1 MNILNIDQNKLKQ
14 ILVSNNFKAFSANQI
29 FEWIYKKGIL
39 SFDEMT
45 NLSKDLRDFLNKNF
59 KVCSLKVKT
68 IELSKDEQTKKYLFE
83 LEDGY
88 FIESVLIL
96 SDTRKTICVSSQV
109 GCPVRCSFCAS
120 GKKGFFRNL
129 KAFEIVE
136 QVLLIAKDINEKST
150 NIVFMGMGEPLLNFD
165 EVVKAVKIMSDDK
178 YLNISQRRITISTA
192 GILENIKRL
201 KDENLKVYLALSLH
215 GATDEIRN
223 RIIPYSKKY
232 KLQDILKELRL
243 YFEKTK
249 RDILFEYILIESV
262 NDSIE
267 DAKKLVHL
275 LKNFQCTI
283 NLIPYNEVENLSY
296 KRPSGVKI
304 LKFKNYLIS
313 KGLNVV
319 QRYTKGKDIAASCG
333 QLAYKRR
340 L

>member
-1 MNILNIDQNKLKQ
+1 MNILSIEQNKLKD
-14 ILVSNNFKAFSANQI
+14 ILVRNHFKAFSVNQI
-29 FEWIYKKGIL
+29 FEWIYKKEIL

-45 NLSKDLRDFLNKNF
+45 NLSKDLRDFLNKSF

-96 SDTRKTICVSSQV
+96 SDKRKTICVSSQV
-109 GCPVRCSFCAS
+109 GCPVRCTFCAS
-120 GKKGFFRNL
+120 GKKGLFRNL

-136 QVLLIAKDINEKST
+136 QVLHIAKDIKEKPT

-192 GILENIKRL
+192 GILENIKKL

-215 GATDEIRN
+215 GPTDEIRN
-223 RIIPYSKKY
+223 RIMPYSKKY

-267 DAKKLVHL
+267 EAKKLAIL

-283 NLIPYNEVENLSY
+283 NLIPYNEVENLKY
-296 KRPSGVKI
+296 KRPSGEKI

-313 KGLNVV
+313 HGLNVV

-333 QLAYKRR
+333 QLAYKAR